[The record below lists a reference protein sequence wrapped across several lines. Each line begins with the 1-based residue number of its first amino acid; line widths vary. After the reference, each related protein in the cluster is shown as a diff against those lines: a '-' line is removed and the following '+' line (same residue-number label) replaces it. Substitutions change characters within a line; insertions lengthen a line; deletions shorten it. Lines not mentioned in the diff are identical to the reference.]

1 MERDGFFWRD
11 GGVCRDLVMRLG
23 MRGMDPIIPSTSSS
37 SSLVVVVV
45 VGGGGTRDVDVGLI
59 VEADSDDVGGEDG
72 GEVPAVALF

>member
-37 SSLVVVVV
+37 SSLVG
-45 VGGGGTRDVDVGLI
+45 GGGGTRDVDVGLI